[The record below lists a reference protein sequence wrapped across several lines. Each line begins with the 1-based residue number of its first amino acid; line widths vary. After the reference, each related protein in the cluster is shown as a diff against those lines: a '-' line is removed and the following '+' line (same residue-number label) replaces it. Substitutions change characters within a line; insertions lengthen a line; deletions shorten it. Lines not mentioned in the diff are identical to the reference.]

1 VDSAEAA
8 LALLRQPGLPLRH
21 LQLRCKAPPTGADAA
36 WHAALAE
43 TIRRCLPVAE
53 AAGVTLWVNDHWE
66 TALAAGARAL
76 HLGQE
81 DWAGLSPAQRR
92 RLQQARAREG
102 VALGLSSHSVWE
114 LARAAGLRP
123 SYIACGPVW
132 PTTTKAMPWRPQGL
146 DNLAWWAALSPAPVV
161 AIGGVLQPDQARA
174 AAAAGATR
182 CAWCAAWPAPRRRH
196 CKPGSRLGRTAD
208 SPARTVPP
216 RGPGLAA
223 SQPGPDALSRDGARP
238 WVSVPV
244 R

>member
-1 VDSAEAA
+1 
-8 LALLRQPGLPLRH
+8 
-21 LQLRCKAPPTGADAA
+21 
-36 WHAALAE
+36 
-43 TIRRCLPVAE
+43 VAE

-81 DWAGLSPAQRR
+81 DWAALSWPERA
-92 RLQQARAREG
+92 RLQRARQQDG

-161 AIGGVLQPDQARA
+161 AIGGVLQPDQARM
-174 AAAAGATR
+174 AAAAGASAVCLVRGLAGATPASLR
-182 CAWCAAWPAPRRRH
+182 TWSSAWAQGRAEAG
-196 CKPGSRLGRTAD
+196 GSRHAD
-208 SPARTVPP
+208 WPHPSLARTP
-216 RGPGLAA
+216 
-223 SQPGPDALSRDGARP
+223 
-238 WVSVPV
+238 
-244 R
+244 